1 MRVLLVLETLFVV
14 GVLAVGAGWVMR
26 HRGRLKRVAWLAAGG
41 LGLLALAAIGDVVW
55 LLFTL
60 GLVEGGASSSGILAY
75 VRWNSTVGTVTG
87 LAAVGG
93 MSALA
98 GYLFL
103 RLPRPAEG

>member
-55 LLFTL
+55 
-60 GLVEGGASSSGILAY
+60 
-75 VRWNSTVGTVTG
+75 
-87 LAAVGG
+87 
-93 MSALA
+93 
-98 GYLFL
+98 
-103 RLPRPAEG
+103 